1 MSYYLVRIGEG
12 SKYTEEGRRNNFVAV
27 GWKEVADLQILNSLE
42 EIKKSLSKH
51 YNYSPAQIAA
61 QAGQLYRFGLE
72 ITSRDVILSPLG
84 GDEYLVGNAG
94 EYFFEKNPKGTCPYK
109 HRRKVSWKDKTIL
122 KEDMSTNLSY
132 AVGATLT
139 IFSLDKYADE
149 SNCSI
154 SSGFK

>member
-1 MSYYLVRIGEG
+1 MSYYLIRIGEG